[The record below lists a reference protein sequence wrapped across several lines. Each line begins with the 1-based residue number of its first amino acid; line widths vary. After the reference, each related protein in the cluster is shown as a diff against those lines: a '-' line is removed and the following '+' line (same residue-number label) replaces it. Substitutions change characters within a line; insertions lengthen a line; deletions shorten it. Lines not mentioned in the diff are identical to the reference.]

1 MQEFSERY
9 DVVITKADGGGAVV
23 IIDGKDYLNETI
35 EKQNNCNKLEDG
47 PTDIK

>member
-1 MQEFSERY
+1 M
-9 DVVITKADGGGAVV
+9 ITKADWGGTIV

>member
-1 MQEFSERY
+1 M
-9 DVVITKADGGGAVV
+9 ITKADGGGTVV

-35 EKQNNCNKLEDG
+35 EKQNNCNKLKDG